1 MDVISI
7 EELADAIANELEEY
21 SEEVTENL
29 KEEIKAAAGEA
40 SKELGKVSPKR
51 SGKYKKGWKSKVVY
65 ENHNDIRVEVFNAKK
80 PQLTHLLEYGHAK
93 RNGGRVEGNAHVAPV
108 QQKIEK
114 ELLGKVKV
122 IAK

>member
-7 EELADAIANELEEY
+7 EELADAIANELEVY

-29 KEEIKAAAGEA
+29 KEEIKSAAVEA